1 MSAITLK
8 LAEEAGHVALPFPAP
23 VFGLIAL
30 AVFFTLAVIV
40 WSYRDVADRHSQKT
54 GGTPADHGHGH

>member
-8 LAEEAGHVALPFPAP
+8 LAESGHVDLPFPAP

-30 AVFFTLAVIV
+30 ALFFVLAIVV

-54 GGTPADHGHGH
+54 DGKSADHGHGH